1 MFPAQRAAVR
11 THFPDEFLDSL
22 VDGIVAK
29 VKLGGDL
36 LGLVGE
42 SHAALVVSVEGA
54 DELDVLLGPGADGG
68 ILGDNGA
75 PEGYARYLFS
85 ADDTHDGVWQVG
97 CEETGTER

>member
-1 MFPAQRAAVR
+1 MH
-11 THFPDEFLDSL
+11 THLPYEFLDGL

-54 DELDVLLGPGADGG
+54 DELDVLFWFGADGG
-68 ILGDNGA
+68 FL
-75 PEGYARYLFS
+75 
-85 ADDTHDGVWQVG
+85 
-97 CEETGTER
+97 